1 LCRRHNVHL
10 LAIGLA
16 EVALVGLG
24 PVGVVGGS
32 AGHGEEMCMVQRRCV
47 YYAPDTVQ
55 WRCEERGVV
64 VVVVMVAAG
73 ARRQASIIIITDSS
87 PLNAS

>member
-1 LCRRHNVHL
+1 M
-10 LAIGLA
+10 
-16 EVALVGLG
+16 GLG

-64 VVVVMVAAG
+64 VVVMVAAG